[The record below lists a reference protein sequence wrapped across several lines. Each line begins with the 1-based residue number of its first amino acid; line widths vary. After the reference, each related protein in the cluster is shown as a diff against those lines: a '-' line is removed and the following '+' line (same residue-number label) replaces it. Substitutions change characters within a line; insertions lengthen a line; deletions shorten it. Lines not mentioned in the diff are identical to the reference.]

1 VGVIA
6 AERRRFGG
14 WIFEILEESGSA
26 TPGEVGV
33 WLVKAPAGSGLA
45 TGHLRSFFFEPAA
58 WKHAEHFCRKV
69 ARDGSYRSDIVK
81 EALAFQKRDRIFW
94 RSLEW
99 MDTCVDF
106 GPRSAVAAGPGI
118 TAAQGRAN
126 LAAMRLAADRRDA
139 AAPELLRFVTDRL
152 DQIDDVRAGT
162 FEPSRE
168 VLDPE
173 IAPAVRALNAA
184 GIKTVFSC
192 QGIDGLVVIENVELV
207 VQRFHEPLAYVLCSP
222 MSWEAASG
230 LGDHPDISVCEWGPG
245 QLRVASPHPDRNK
258 AFRQAVVTLG
268 HDAHQGTGGP
278 GGPRAAASAAQDP
291 SGRTEYHRGPGR
303 QRPLVPPGSNDA
315 LFVTFLRN
323 GQRTSRKLSV
333 LLVMAGVLACAW

>member
-1 VGVIA
+1 MRSA
-6 AERRRFGG
+6 RRADRQRQ
-14 WIFEILEESGSA
+14 
-26 TPGEVGV
+26 GEVGV

-58 WKHAEHFCRKV
+58 WEHAEHFCRKV
-69 ARDGSYRSDIVK
+69 ARDESYRGGIVK
-81 EALAFQKRDRIFW
+81 EALAFQKRDRIFE
-94 RSLEW
+94 RSLAW
-99 MDTCVDF
+99 MDTSVDF

-139 AAPELLRFVTDRL
+139 AARELLRFVTDHL
-152 DQIDDVRAGT
+152 DQIEVRAGT

-207 VQRFHEPLAYVLCSP
+207 VQRFHEPLAYVLCSS
-222 MSWEAASG
+222 MSRDAASRIG
-230 LGDHPDISVCEWGPG
+230 EHPDIWSMSGDLPSFAWPARTRTATRRSGGLWSRSATQCREAR
-245 QLRVASPHPDRNK
+245 RV
-258 AFRQAVVTLG
+258 
-268 HDAHQGTGGP
+268 GT
-278 GGPRAAASAAQDP
+278 S
-291 SGRTEYHRGPGR
+291 
-303 QRPLVPPGSNDA
+303 QRRSSEDGVPLVA
-315 LFVTFLRN
+315 
-323 GQRTSRKLSV
+323 
-333 LLVMAGVLACAW
+333 